1 MVFITPNTL
10 FMSLLSY
17 ITSLW
22 VNYMIYTGIGYYVSF
37 VQKRNRL
44 NSKGVRVTVRNYVF
58 HDYNR
63 F

>member
-10 FMSLLSY
+10 FMSLLNY

-22 VNYMIYTGIGYYVSF
+22 VNYMIYTGIGDYVSF

-44 NSKGVRVTVRNYVF
+44 NSEGLRVTVRNHVF
-58 HDYNR
+58 RDYNI